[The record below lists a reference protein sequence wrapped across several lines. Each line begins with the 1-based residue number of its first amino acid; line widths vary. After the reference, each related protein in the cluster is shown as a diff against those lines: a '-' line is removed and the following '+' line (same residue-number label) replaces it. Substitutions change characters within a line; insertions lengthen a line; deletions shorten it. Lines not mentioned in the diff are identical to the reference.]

1 MEIKKGEKKMQT
13 SSSLIPPQKWPQ
25 FRVLLHAALLYSI
38 HSLSVQRLSMTG
50 WSGELERRQNRHVE
64 KFEVELEAEAEEKLA
79 LAN

>member
-1 MEIKKGEKKMQT
+1 
-13 SSSLIPPQKWPQ
+13 
-25 FRVLLHAALLYSI
+25 
-38 HSLSVQRLSMTG
+38 MTG